1 MYKLKNKFRKLL
13 LSAATIGTA
22 CLLAGCGVGAS
33 AAGADGS
40 GVTENQNEGNGSNQ
54 NSDNS
59 DSQKLQ
65 VVATIFPEYDW
76 VKEILGD
83 QADNVDLT
91 LLLGNGTDM
100 HSFQP
105 TMADILKV
113 STCDVFIYVGGE
125 SDAWVADVLKGAGN
139 PDRKAVN
146 LMEVL
151 GDQVKEEEVVEGM
164 QDEDGHT
171 HVDDHDNNADS
182 DKDLAGN
189 DASHDSDSHAHD
201 DDLEYDEHVWLSLKN
216 ASLFCDTIASTL
228 ADVDPEHA
236 QLYQQNAA
244 AYEEKLAALDQE
256 YQTTV
261 DDSQSQTLL
270 FADRFPFRYLTDD
283 YNLTYYAA
291 FTGCSAETDASFET
305 ITFLAGKL
313 DELKLPVVLTIENS
327 DQKVAKAVI
336 ENTNTKDQ
344 KILTLNSMQSV
355 TTQDVEEGTTYLSI
369 MENNLQILK
378 EAL

>member
-1 MYKLKNKFRKLL
+1 MNKKFFKRLL
-13 LSAATIGTA
+13 VAGISVCTALFFTA
-22 CLLAGCGVGAS
+22 CGGSTVSREENSKNSSMQSSTDSAGESKKDS
-33 AAGADGS
+33 AGS
-40 GVTENQNEGNGSNQ
+40 EN
-54 NSDNS
+54 
-59 DSQKLQ
+59 QKLQ
-65 VVATIFPEYDW
+65 IVTTIFPEYDW
-76 VKEILGD
+76 VKEILGEK
-83 QADNVDLT
+83 ADATDLT

-125 SDAWVADVLKGAGN
+125 SDAWVADALKGAGN
-139 PDRKAVN
+139 PDRKVIN

-151 GDQVKEEEVVEGM
+151 GEKAKEEEIVEGM

-171 HVDDHDNNADS
+171 HVSDEDMTDTAQADEENGSNQS
-182 DKDLAGN
+182 DTDE
-189 DASHDSDSHAHD
+189 
-201 DDLEYDEHVWLSLKN
+201 DDLEYDEHVWLSLEN
-216 ASLFCDTIASTL
+216 ASLFCDTIADIL
-228 ADVDPEHA
+228 GEADPENA
-236 QLYQQNAA
+236 EFYQQNAA
-244 AYEEKLAALDQE
+244 AYEEKLAVLDQE
-256 YQTTV
+256 YKDAV
-261 DDSQSQTLL
+261 DQSQSKTLL

-283 YNLTYYAA
+283 YGLTYYAA

-336 ENTNTKDQ
+336 ENTKTKDQ

-369 MENNLQILK
+369 MENNLKILK

>member
-1 MYKLKNKFRKLL
+1 MWSDLYFEVKRFIMYKLKNKFRQLFL
-13 LSAATIGTA
+13 TVATVGAA

-33 AAGADGS
+33 AAEAGDSGS
-40 GVTENQNEGNGSNQ
+40 AEGQSDAGSSQ
-54 NSDNS
+54 NSGSS
-59 DSQKLQ
+59 DSQRLQ

-125 SDAWVADVLKGAGN
+125 SDSWVADVLKGAGN
-139 PDRKAVN
+139 PERKAIN
-146 LMEVL
+146 LMDVL
-151 GDQVKEEEVVEGM
+151 GDQAKEEEVVEGM
-164 QDEDGHT
+164 QDVDGH
-171 HVDDHDNNADS
+171 
-182 DKDLAGN
+182 
-189 DASHDSDSHAHD
+189 SHDEGTD

-228 ADVDPEHA
+228 ADADPEHA

-244 AYEEKLAALDQE
+244 AYEEKLAALDQD

-261 DDSQSQTLL
+261 DGSQSKTML

-336 ENTNTKDQ
+336 ENTNTRDQ

-355 TTQDVEEGTTYLSI
+355 TAQDVEEGTTYLSI
-369 MENNLQILK
+369 MEHNLQILK

>member
-1 MYKLKNKFRKLL
+1 MWSDLYFEVKRFIMYKLKNKFRQLFL
-13 LSAATIGTA
+13 TAATVGAA

-33 AAGADGS
+33 AAEAGDSGAAEGQSDAGS
-40 GVTENQNEGNGSNQ
+40 SQ
-54 NSDNS
+54 NSGSS
-59 DSQKLQ
+59 DSQRLQ

-125 SDAWVADVLKGAGN
+125 SDSWVADVLKGAGN
-139 PDRKAVN
+139 PERKAIN
-146 LMEVL
+146 LMDVL
-151 GDQVKEEEVVEGM
+151 GDQAKEEEVVEGM

-171 HVDDHDNNADS
+171 HVEADSADDHDSDADS
-182 DKDLAGN
+182 DKERTESEVTEDS
-189 DASHDSDSHAHD
+189 SHDSEGHSHDEGTD

-228 ADVDPEHA
+228 ADADPEHA

-244 AYEEKLAALDQE
+244 AYEEKLAALDQD

-261 DDSQSQTLL
+261 DGSQSKTLL

-305 ITFLAGKL
+305 ITFLAGTL

-336 ENTNTKDQ
+336 RRF
-344 KILTLNSMQSV
+344 
-355 TTQDVEEGTTYLSI
+355 
-369 MENNLQILK
+369 
-378 EAL
+378 